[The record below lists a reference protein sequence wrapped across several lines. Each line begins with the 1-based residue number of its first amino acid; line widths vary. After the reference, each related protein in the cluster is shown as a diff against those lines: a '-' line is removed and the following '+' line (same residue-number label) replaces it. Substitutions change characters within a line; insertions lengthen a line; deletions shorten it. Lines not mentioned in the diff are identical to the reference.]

1 MREMATST
9 ILKHRGRLVDAKED
23 LQLAWYRLRRSKL
36 SLAGVILIVAIFLIV
51 FPLAPYITPYPADAG
66 PVAHFQI
73 RLQGPSPD
81 HWLGTDG
88 AGRDVFTRL
97 IFGGRVAIEAGLII
111 LAVAVSVG
119 VPLGLIAGYLGGP
132 IDTLIMRTT
141 DIFLS
146 VPGLAL
152 ALIVAAAVTPSLVT
166 SSLAISIVWWP
177 WYVRLVR
184 GEVLSIREEQFVE
197 AARALGASRI
207 RVAFKEILSNLVPV
221 VTVKGSLDMG
231 YAILWGVALN
241 FLGLG
246 VQEPT
251 PDWGHMLAEGRLIL
265 PEAWWVTVFPGVA
278 MLLTV
283 LGFNL
288 LGDGLRDMFDL
299 RII

>member
-1 MREMATST
+1 MTST
-9 ILKHRGRLVDAKED
+9 TVLKQRGSLDDIKED
-23 LQLAWYRLRRSKL
+23 LQLSWYRLRRSKL
-36 SLAGVILIVAIFLIV
+36 SLAGVILIVAVFLIV
-51 FPLAPYITPYPADAG
+51 FPLAPYVTPYPADAG
-66 PVAHFQI
+66 PVAHFEI
-73 RLQGPSPD
+73 RLQGPSST

-111 LAVAVSVG
+111 VAVAISVG
-119 VPLGLIAGYLGGP
+119 VPLGLIAGYLGGS
-132 IDTLIMRTT
+132 IDILIMRMT

-146 VPGLAL
+146 LPGLAL
-152 ALIVAAAVTPSLVT
+152 ALIVAASFTPSLVT
-166 SSLAISIVWWP
+166 SSLAISVVWWP

-221 VTVKGSLDMG
+221 LTVKGSLDMG

-251 PDWGHMLAEGRLIL
+251 PDWGHMLAEGRIIL
-265 PEAWWVTVFPGVA
+265 PAAWWISVFPGVA
-278 MLLTV
+278 MLVTV

-288 LGDGLRDMFDL
+288 LGDGLRDMFDV

>member
-1 MREMATST
+1 MTTST
-9 ILKHRGRLVDAKED
+9 VLKTSGRLVDTKED
-23 LQLAWYRLRRSKL
+23 LKLSWYRLRRSKL
-36 SLAGVILIVAIFLIV
+36 SLAGVILIVAIFLII
-51 FPLAPYITPYPADAG
+51 FPLAPYIAPYPADAG
-66 PVAHFQI
+66 PVAHFEI
-73 RLQGPSPD
+73 RLQGPSPE

-88 AGRDVFTRL
+88 AGRDVLTRL

-111 LAVAVSVG
+111 LAVALSVG
-119 VPLGLIAGYLGGP
+119 VPLGLIAGYLGGA

-152 ALIVAAAVTPSLVT
+152 ALIVAASVTPSLVT

-197 AARALGASRI
+197 AARALGASKI
-207 RVAFKEILSNLVPV
+207 RVAFKEILANLLPV

-251 PDWGHMLAEGRLIL
+251 PDWGHMLAEGRLLL

-278 MLLTV
+278 MLVTV

>member
-1 MREMATST
+1 MTST
-9 ILKHRGRLVDAKED
+9 TVLKQRGRLDDIKED
-23 LQLAWYRLRRSKL
+23 LQLSWYRLRRSKL
-36 SLAGVILIVAIFLIV
+36 SLAGVILIVAVFLTV
-51 FPLAPYITPYPADAG
+51 FLLAPYVTPYPEDAG
-66 PVAHFQI
+66 PVAHFEI
-73 RLQGPSPD
+73 RLQGPSPA
-81 HWLGTDG
+81 HWLGTDS

-111 LAVAVSVG
+111 VAVAVSVG
-119 VPLGLIAGYLGGP
+119 VPLGLIAGYLGGS
-132 IDTLIMRTT
+132 IDTLIMRMT

-152 ALIVAAAVTPSLVT
+152 ALIVAASVTPSLVT

-251 PDWGHMLAEGRLIL
+251 PDWGHMLAEGRIL
-265 PEAWWVTVFPGVA
+265 LPQAWWVAVFPGVA
-278 MLLTV
+278 MLVTV

>member
-1 MREMATST
+1 MTST
-9 ILKHRGRLVDAKED
+9 TVLKQRGSLDDIKED
-23 LQLAWYRLRRSKL
+23 LQLSWYRLRRSKL
-36 SLAGVILIVAIFLIV
+36 SLAGVILIVAVFLIV
-51 FPLAPYITPYPADAG
+51 FPLAPYVTPYPADAG
-66 PVAHFQI
+66 PVAHFEI
-73 RLQGPSPD
+73 RLQGPSSA

-111 LAVAVSVG
+111 VAVAISVG
-119 VPLGLIAGYLGGP
+119 VPLGLIAGYLGGS
-132 IDTLIMRTT
+132 IDILIMRMT

-146 VPGLAL
+146 LPGLAL
-152 ALIVAAAVTPSLVT
+152 ALIVAASFTPSLVT
-166 SSLAISIVWWP
+166 SSLAISVVWWP

-221 VTVKGSLDMG
+221 LTVKGSLDMG

-251 PDWGHMLAEGRLIL
+251 PDWGHMLAEGRIIL
-265 PEAWWVTVFPGVA
+265 PAAWWISVFPGVA
-278 MLLTV
+278 MLVTV

-288 LGDGLRDMFDL
+288 LGDGLRDMFDV